1 MGSLVES
8 QVPAFHSARQR
19 AADHFIASGRLL
31 MGDQYFN
38 GSDVR
43 EFIIRNLW
51 RTEAGID
58 QIGVC
63 GIKIRKF

>member
-1 MGSLVES
+1 
-8 QVPAFHSARQR
+8 
-19 AADHFIASGRLL
+19 

-43 EFIIRNLW
+43 EFIIRNAW
-51 RTEAGID
+51 RAEAGID

>member
-1 MGSLVES
+1 MSSLIES
-8 QVPAFHSARQR
+8 QVPAFHPARQR
-19 AADHFIASGRLL
+19 AANHFIASGRLL

-43 EFIIRNLW
+43 EFIIRYAW
-51 RTEAGID
+51 RAEAGID